1 MWQDGIVENIL
12 SSPFHAQT
20 GVSAYLAVFWSN
32 SSHHWLSSVFLTG
45 TPTGGSHTHS
55 PVLRLANMCSCN
67 WDDQIRIIFYF
78 ILLDSHVLWFSRHML
93 QSSPDY
99 CDLWPPYWLM
109 FDIVPINTNRKYPN
123 KQEGGQ
129 TLSQLNWELQPQH
142 VRDCSHITYSAQVEP
157 DKMKID
163 SSSQPHSGPAD

>member
-93 QSSPDY
+93 Q
-99 CDLWPPYWLM
+99 CCRVRLT
-109 FDIVPINTNRKYPN
+109 IVIYGHRTDWCLILYQLTQIVNIPINRRVDRHF
-123 KQEGGQ
+123 
-129 TLSQLNWELQPQH
+129 LSSTGSFSLNMWGTAP
-142 VRDCSHITYSAQVEP
+142 T
-157 DKMKID
+157 
-163 SSSQPHSGPAD
+163 